1 LQQKPNKFQQIFQF
15 ITMALKERIS
25 NTSRRQWIWFIGTAS
40 AWFLF
45 SLWAGNLWLLLFIF
59 FLFDIYITKFVP
71 WTFWKKTKNP
81 AVRKVMEWVDAIVFA
96 LIAVYFIN
104 TFFFQNY
111 QIPTSS
117 LEKSLLVGDF
127 LFVSKLSYG
136 PRAPITPLSFPL
148 AQHTMPIVGGKSY
161 IEKPQWKY
169 RRLKG
174 FGEVKRND
182 IVVFNFPTGDTV
194 ATNMESVDYYV
205 LSAYNAN
212 GSEGIKSDR
221 RTYGEIVYRPVDRR
235 ENYVKRCIGL
245 PGETLEMRNDSV
257 FIDGSFL
264 PNPKLSQHNYFIQTD
279 GSEISSK
286 VFSEIGIN
294 RDDYVAQDMS
304 GQARMQDLAY
314 ADSMS
319 MANLGLKD
327 VSGNKGMLYYSIPM
341 TDEMVEKM
349 RSKPFVWNVIKESE
363 PAGSSLYY
371 PLDYQQGWTRDTF
384 GPLWIP
390 KKGSTI
396 TFDTDADYKVAAYER
411 CIKNYE
417 GNDFNYRDGKVY
429 INGQETNSYTFTMD
443 YYFMMGDNRHN
454 SADSRVW
461 GFVPE
466 DHVVGQPLLIWL
478 SLEKDKTWLNGKIRW
493 NRLFRSAKK

>member
-1 LQQKPNKFQQIFQF
+1 M
-15 ITMALKERIS
+15 TLKERIS
-25 NTSRRQWIWFIGTAS
+25 NTTRRQWIWFIATAT
-40 AWFLF
+40 AWLLF
-45 SLWAGNLWLLLFIF
+45 SIWAGNLWLTLFIF
-59 FLFDIYITKFVP
+59 LLFDIYVTKFVP

-81 AVRKVMEWVDAIVFA
+81 VLRKVMEWVDAIAFA

-136 PRAPITPLSFPL
+136 ARAPITPLSFPL
-148 AQHTMPIVGGKSY
+148 AQHTMPVVGGKSY

-174 FGEVKRND
+174 FGNVKRND

-194 ATNMESVDYYV
+194 ATNMEAVDFYV
-205 LSAYNAN
+205 LSAYNSN
-212 GSEGIKSDR
+212 GSAGVRSDKR
-221 RTYGEIVYRPVDRR
+221 QYGEIVYRPVDRR
-235 ENYVKRCIGL
+235 ENYVKRAIGL
-245 PGETLEMRNDSV
+245 PGETIELRNDSV
-257 FIDGSFL
+257 YIDGTFE
-264 PNPKLSQHNYFIQTD
+264 PNPKLSQHNYLIQTD
-279 GSEISSK
+279 GTDISPK
-286 VFSEIGIN
+286 VFSEMGIN
-294 RDDYVAQDMS
+294 IADYAEPELM
-304 GQARMQDLAY
+304 GQTKMQDLSN

-319 MANLGLKD
+319 MARLGLKD
-327 VSGNKGMLYYSIPM
+327 VNGNKGKLYYSIPM
-341 TDEMVEKM
+341 TDEMVKQMEA
-349 RSKPFVWNVIKESE
+349 KPFVWGVIKEKE
-363 PAGSSLYY
+363 TPGSRLYY
-371 PLDYQQGWTRDTF
+371 PLDYQQNWTDATF

-396 TFDTDADYKVAAYER
+396 NFDTDTEYKVAAYKR

-417 GNDFNYRDGKVY
+417 GNDFDYREGKVY
-429 INGQETNSYTFTMD
+429 INGKEANSYTFTMD

-466 DHVVGQPLLIWL
+466 DHVVGKPLLIWL
-478 SLEKDKTWLNGKIRW
+478 SLEKDKGWLNGKIRW
-493 NRLFRSAKK
+493 NRLFRSAKR